1 MELVSFATSSL
12 HNLES
17 GQFIVRYFSD
27 FRGTGLNP
35 ATDPEF
41 EIIHNDLAAQS
52 ATFNLALA
60 QIIAQQET
68 EQLLNLDQK
77 RDKKVAA
84 LRSAWNAYR
93 SEDDGTPKKNAYNKL
108 KTLMNNYKDIATQN
122 YEAESLGLDNFIHSL
137 RSADNLPAL
146 QLLNM
151 VEHTDNLEIANRAF
165 KTVFDNRSNTAV
177 STISYDTKVLKK
189 NILKTYKELSNYVWT
204 MANRRSGGNQ
214 FYITTL
220 DAINN
225 GRTYY
230 ANLIAHRASNPAVA
244 PPAV

>member
-27 FRGTGLNP
+27 FTGTGLNP
-35 ATDPEF
+35 AEDPEF
-41 EIIHNDLAAQS
+41 EIIHNDLSTQS
-52 ATFNLALA
+52 RTFNLALA
-60 QIIAQQET
+60 QIIAQQES

-93 SEDDGTPKKNAYNKL
+93 SEDEGTPKKIAYNKL

-122 YEAESLGLDNFIHSL
+122 YEAESLGLDNFILSL
-137 RSADNLPAL
+137 RSADNLPVL

-151 VEHTDNLEIANRAF
+151 VEHTDNLETANRAF
-165 KTVFDNRSNTAV
+165 KSVFDTRSNTAV
-177 STISYDTKVLKK
+177 STTTYDTKILKK
-189 NILKTYKELSNYVWT
+189 NILKTYKELSNYVLT
-204 MANRRSGGNQ
+204 MANRRSGNNQ
-214 FYITTL
+214 FFITIL

-225 GRTYY
+225 GRSYY
-230 ANLIAHRASNPAVA
+230 ANIIAHRSSSATVQ
-244 PPAV
+244 PPTV